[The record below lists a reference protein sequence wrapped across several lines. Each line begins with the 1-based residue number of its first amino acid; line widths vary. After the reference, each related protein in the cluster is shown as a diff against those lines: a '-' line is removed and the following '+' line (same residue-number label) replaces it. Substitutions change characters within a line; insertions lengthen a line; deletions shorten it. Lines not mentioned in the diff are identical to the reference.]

1 MKIFNYQFNNSYGKV
16 VGDSNGTEMV
26 EGIKFSFD
34 LPLLYS
40 NEKDLFC
47 NINLAGYQRNL
58 KLKELD
64 GERFCDVPIDFMK
77 PGELKV
83 SIVIIKPNNKTKKT
97 ETIKTIPC
105 ESIYL
110 YKTKVDNDGLVSV
123 VPEIEKMKQDINSL
137 RDALIK
143 MININKKDGIL

>member
-16 VGDSNGTEMV
+16 VGDSNGTELV
-26 EGIKFSFD
+26 EGIKLSFK
-34 LPLLYS
+34 LPLIYS

-64 GERFCDVPIDFMK
+64 GVRVCDIPEDFLK
-77 PGELKV
+77 QGEIKV
-83 SIVIIKPNNKTKKT
+83 SIVIIKPNKKTKVV
-97 ETIKTIPC
+97 ETIKTMPC

-123 VPEIEKMKQDINSL
+123 VPELEKIKQDINSL

-143 MININKKDGIL
+143 MININTKDGIL